1 MYTTIQAFEA
11 EWLNESAATARV
23 MDSLTDESLNV
34 RIAPDYRTLGQLA
47 WHLVDSQHE
56 MLHRAGLEF
65 EAPHRLVGRL
75 TGQAPSPD
83 GQQDSGD
90 EEGKYA
96 DLTPASA
103 VVIAEAYRMTS
114 RNMLAAVHKSWTD
127 ADLQVTQNMYG
138 EDWPNGLTLK
148 VLIMHEVHHRGQMTV
163 LMRQAGLRIPDLYGP
178 TREQWIE
185 QGLMPLI

>member
-23 MDSLTDESLNV
+23 MDSLTDESLSV
-34 RIAPDYRTLGQLA
+34 RIAPDFRTLGQLA
-47 WHLVDSQHE
+47 WHLVDSLHE
-56 MLHRAGLEF
+56 MLNRAGLEF
-65 EAPHRLVGRL
+65 EAPHRLVARL
-75 TGQAPSPD
+75 TGNLQSPAAE
-83 GQQDSGD
+83 QDSRD

-96 DLTPASA
+96 DHTPASA
-103 VVIAEAYRMTS
+103 ALIAEAYRMTS
-114 RNMLAAVHKSWTD
+114 RSMLEAVRKGWTD
-127 ADLQVTQNMYG
+127 TDLLAVQNMYG

-163 LMRQAGLRIPDLYGP
+163 LMRQAGLRNPDLYGP

-185 QGLMPLI
+185 QGLMPLV